1 MTRADNKLNKALE
14 NSAVSCETL
23 IKTST
28 VLSTFC
34 GNIGSCAV
42 CSSESLRKRHR
53 ASNGPGTILKALLNN
68 GTGCQ
73 SQWGWGQP
81 QAGSRGEGGR
91 SGEGVCLDPG
101 VLGHVISSVNPFL
114 ILISC
119 SCVLA
124 AWRSETPPPSPSPPS
139 PTPPSPVHFLKPL
152 AHLSQTLHIRSSS
165 PPL

>member
-1 MTRADNKLNKALE
+1 MKFALINGSEASLMTRADNKLNKALE

-34 GNIGSCAV
+34 GNIGSCTV
-42 CSSESLRKRHR
+42 CSSESTRKRHR

-81 QAGSRGEGGR
+81 QAGSRGR
-91 SGEGVCLDPG
+91 GEGQGRVS
-101 VLGHVISSVNPFL
+101 VLTLGFWVMSFL
-114 ILISC
+114 L
-119 SCVLA
+119 
-124 AWRSETPPPSPSPPS
+124 
-139 PTPPSPVHFLKPL
+139 
-152 AHLSQTLHIRSSS
+152 
-165 PPL
+165 